1 MKPTKHNPNMETN
14 INQKKKPFCS
24 LRMRRGSKE
33 KTTYKRE
40 TDENRLNI
48 DINEDLSTSPGTS
61 TNQLLGTV
69 SNTNDM
75 FAVLH
80 TSYFI
85 LSR

>member
-1 MKPTKHNPNMETN
+1 METN
-14 INQKKKPFCS
+14 ITQKKKPFCS

-48 DINEDLSTSPGTS
+48 EDLSTSPGAS

-69 SNTNDM
+69 SNTNTYHVC
-75 FAVLH
+75 FPL
-80 TSYFI
+80 YF
-85 LSR
+85 